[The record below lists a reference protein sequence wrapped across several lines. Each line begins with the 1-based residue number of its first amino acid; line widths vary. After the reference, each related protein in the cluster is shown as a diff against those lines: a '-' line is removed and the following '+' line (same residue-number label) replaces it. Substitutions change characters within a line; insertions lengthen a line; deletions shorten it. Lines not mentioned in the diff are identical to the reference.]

1 MDKYDDVQQAA
12 EGLKSMQW
20 DVGLMMSLTAGQRR
34 AIDAAI
40 KALDRNPLLESLR
53 AWLPVG
59 HPLK

>member
-1 MDKYDDVQQAA
+1 MDKQDHMQQAA

-20 DVGLMMSLTAGQRR
+20 DVALMMSLTPEQRR
-34 AIDAAI
+34 AIDAAVR
-40 KALDRNPLLESLR
+40 ALDHNPLLESLR

>member
-1 MDKYDDVQQAA
+1 MDKNDGMQQAA

-20 DVGLMMSLTAGQRR
+20 DVGLMMSLTPVQRR
-34 AIDAAI
+34 AIDAAVR
-40 KALDRNPLLESLR
+40 ALDRNPLLESLR